1 MAKNFISNKD
11 ETVVMFEN
19 KFLEKFTRI
28 HFSVPLFIFVP
39 VVLYCLYRATFIDSV
54 SLIMIIACIAL
65 GLIVW
70 TLTEYVMHRF
80 VFHWLPPGKLGA
92 RIHFVF
98 HGVHHDYPSDSK
110 RLVMVPTVSIP
121 LAALFYFLFKLLI
134 GPVFVFPFF
143 AGFIGGYLFYDMTHY
158 AIHHYNFKSKF
169 WLDLKHHHMLHHYKD
184 MDNGYGVSSKFW
196 DLIFRTTFKKVESG
210 ARMTEAGKEVEVGS
224 RIRK

>member
-39 VVLYCLYRATFIDSV
+39 VVLYCLYRATFIDSI

-196 DLIFRTTFKKVESG
+196 DLIFRTTFKKTETGV
-210 ARMTEAGKEVEVGS
+210 RMTEAGKEGEVGS

>member
-11 ETVVMFEN
+11 ETVRMFEN
-19 KFLEKFTRI
+19 GFLERLTRI
-28 HFSVPLFIFVP
+28 HYSVPLFLFIP
-39 VVLYCLYRATFIDSV
+39 VIIYSLYRAIWIDHINGL
-54 SLIMIIACIAL
+54 SLAGYILL
-65 GLIVW
+65 GLFVW

-80 VFHWLPPGKLGA
+80 VFHWMPPGKFGE
-92 RIHFVF
+92 RMHFVF

-121 LAALFYFLFKLLI
+121 LATLFFFLFKLIL
-134 GPVFVFPFF
+134 GPVNVFPFF
-143 AGFIGGYLFYDMTHY
+143 IGFLSGYLFYDMVHY

-196 DLIFRTTFKKVESG
+196 DLIFRTTFGKKDNSP
-210 ARMTEAGKEVEVGS
+210 S
-224 RIRK
+224 